1 MATANLLTGN
11 TSAREAA
18 WNTVFAFFLDQR
30 DIDGITGGLVLRYG
44 DEIARAIP
52 FEAARI
58 RKLVEKL
65 RDDDLAALNPFA

>member
-1 MATANLLTGN
+1 MATANLLTGK

-30 DIDGITGGLVLRYG
+30 DIDGITGGLTLRYG
-44 DEIARAIP
+44 EEIVRAMP

-58 RKLVEKL
+58 RAQVEKL
-65 RDDDLAALNPFA
+65 RDDDLVAANPFV